1 MKGTAQTVDDGAY
14 AHLRKGFV
22 LPEVRLPATT
32 GEPLDIVAPSAITV
46 IFLYPMTGTPGQ
58 PLPDGWL
65 ELPGAFGC
73 TAESCGY
80 RDLVEEFAR
89 LDTTVYGVSTQTTAQ
104 QREFAE
110 RESITYPL
118 LSDSEHRLVDA
129 LTLPL
134 LEIAGHPAR
143 IKRATLIVDRD
154 RVMRE
159 TMYPV
164 PDPAVNAAQ
173 VLAAVAKQVGSPVVV
188 ALAKSIEP

>member
-14 AHLRKGFV
+14 GHLRKGVV
-22 LPEVRLPATT
+22 LPEVMLPATT
-32 GEPLDIVAPSAITV
+32 GESLDIIAPSAITV

-80 RDLVEEFAR
+80 RDLAEEFAR
-89 LDTTVYGVSTQTTAQ
+89 FDTTVYGVSTQTTSQ

-110 RESITYPL
+110 RERINYPL

-129 LTLPL
+129 LRLPL
-134 LEIAGHPAR
+134 LQVPDHPPR

-154 RVMRE
+154 RVVRD
-159 TMYPV
+159 TLYPV
-164 PDPAVNAAQ
+164 PDPAADAVHA
-173 VLAAVAKQVGSPVVV
+173 LAAVTKRFES
-188 ALAKSIEP
+188 

>member
-14 AHLRKGFV
+14 SHLRKGVV
-22 LPEVRLPATT
+22 LPEVKLPATT
-32 GEPLDIVAPSAITV
+32 GESLDIVAPSAITV
-46 IFLYPMTGTPGQ
+46 LFLYPMTGTPGQ

-89 LDTTVYGVSTQTTAQ
+89 HDATVYGVSSQSTQQ

-110 RESITYPL
+110 RERINYSL

-129 LTLPL
+129 LRLPRL
-134 LEIAGHPAR
+134 QVAGHPPR
-143 IKRATLIVDRD
+143 IKRATLIVGRD
-154 RVMRE
+154 RVLRE
-159 TMYPV
+159 TLYPV
-164 PDPAVNAAQ
+164 PDPAANAAD
-173 VLAAVAKQVGSPVVV
+173 VLTVVAKQIGP
-188 ALAKSIEP
+188 